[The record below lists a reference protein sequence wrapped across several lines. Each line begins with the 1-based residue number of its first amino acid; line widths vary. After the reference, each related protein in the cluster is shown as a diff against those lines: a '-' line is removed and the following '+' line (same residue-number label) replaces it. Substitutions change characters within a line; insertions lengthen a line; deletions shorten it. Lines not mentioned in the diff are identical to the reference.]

1 MSSNGK
7 LVLVLRQMIS
17 GIRWLLWFAKKSQ
30 KVKPFHLMKFF
41 RLKNEIKCHQNVRVS
56 QRQPIYSA
64 RVSISYRV
72 LGLLESDHIYWYWI
86 GAHDEYDE
94 LLKRI

>member
-1 MSSNGK
+1 MKSSVTKAFRKRLNE
-7 LVLVLRQMIS
+7 LPIS
-17 GIRWLLWFAKKSQ
+17 VQEQAAKAYALWKEDPYHPSLQFK
-30 KVKPFHLMKFF
+30 
-41 RLKNEIKCHQNVRVS
+41 RVS

-64 RVSISYRV
+64 RISLNYRV

-94 LLKRI
+94 LLKRM